1 MAVEAGRPLT
11 EPEFAAWVEDLAR
24 REGTPALLA
33 ALSEQHGIY
42 DERSSQAI
50 ARMRGWILV
59 LLSRAELP
67 AAALPFV
74 LEELDTSLDAYLVGA
89 AAMALR
95 AWPQTGP
102 QFAPFVLR
110 ALENIRGHDQPLSFA
125 RYGEYAVAG
134 NASSAVR
141 ELLATAAWLGVSG
154 QSLAPRLHA
163 LAEAGSLPPRLN
175 DDLRAALRSI
185 EGAGQGS
192 IAGDDCCRFV
202 PNLGRGSWR
211 SPERRGAKVIERT
224 AFEDQDGAITSYREH
239 FCGRPTIVV
248 FFYTRCDNPLKC
260 SLTIW
265 KLAQVQRLLESR
277 GLAGQVRTAAI
288 TYDPAFDLPDRLRT
302 FGRNRGLR
310 MDAEHRLLRAVDGIA
325 PLRSYF
331 GLGVSFA
338 GSLVNRHRIEIYLLD
353 RQGRIARS
361 FARLLWNEAQVVDEA
376 VALLPEP
383 ALAPSRGAAWNALP
397 ASGPAAAIIVA
408 CLPKC
413 PLCWSAYL
421 SSAGLTTF
429 AGSAYPRTLQLV
441 GLLLLVHLASVFWR
455 ARSTGQWLGFA
466 LSAAGTALVAATFVS
481 AADVQTPGTV
491 LVAAGALAGALG
503 RRPAQ
508 WMTPNRAPGSPCAR
522 SIPAREP

>member
-1 MAVEAGRPLT
+1 
-11 EPEFAAWVEDLAR
+11 
-24 REGTPALLA
+24 
-33 ALSEQHGIY
+33 
-42 DERSSQAI
+42 
-50 ARMRGWILV
+50 
-59 LLSRAELP
+59 
-67 AAALPFV
+67 
-74 LEELDTSLDAYLVGA
+74 
-89 AAMALR
+89 
-95 AWPQTGP
+95 
-102 QFAPFVLR
+102 
-110 ALENIRGHDQPLSFA
+110 
-125 RYGEYAVAG
+125 
-134 NASSAVR
+134 
-141 ELLATAAWLGVSG
+141 
-154 QSLAPRLHA
+154 
-163 LAEAGSLPPRLN
+163 
-175 DDLRAALRSI
+175 
-185 EGAGQGS
+185 
-192 IAGDDCCRFV
+192 
-202 PNLGRGSWR
+202 
-211 SPERRGAKVIERT
+211 VIERT
-224 AFEDQDGAITSYREH
+224 VFEDQDGAITSYGEL

-288 TYDPAFDLPDRLRT
+288 TYDPAFDLPERLRT

-325 PLRSYF
+325 PLRSHF

-361 FARLLWNEAQVVDEA
+361 FERLHWNEAQVVDEA
-376 VALLPEP
+376 IALLSEP
-383 ALAPSRGAAWNALP
+383 GPARSRGAAWNALP

-441 GLLLLVHLASVFWR
+441 SLLLLVHMASVFWR

-481 AADVQTPGTV
+481 TADVQLPGTV

-503 RRPAQ
+503 RRPIQ